1 MTKPAIVVD
10 HLSKRFRLYH
20 ERNQFLKA
28 AVLRGRRSQYEE
40 FWALRDVSF
49 EVHKGEAFGIIGE
62 NGSGKS
68 TLLKCLAQIL
78 TPDEG
83 KISHDGTVSALLEL
97 GAGFHPELSG
107 KENVYLNGAILG
119 LSKKQLD
126 RKFDEIVAFAG
137 LERFIDTPV
146 KNYSSGMYV
155 RLGFAVAVNVD
166 PDILVID
173 EVLAVGD
180 ENFQRKCAEKI
191 AEFREQGRT
200 IVLVSH
206 GLGQVATLC
215 DRAAWLS
222 HGHVEAV
229 GPPIDVINTYAGSVH
244 EDSQVSSQGTRWGS
258 GEIQITKIELLDTNG
273 HAVKRCHT
281 GDAVTLRLHFT
292 ASQPVEHPVFGLD
305 IFNIEGVHVSGPNT
319 HQQDVVPH
327 VVAGTGHIDASF
339 DPLTLLPGTYDVTT
353 SIHDQ
358 KLAHCFDTE
367 HLGFR
372 FDVLR
377 GRPQEDRGVVTLL
390 PRWRVDAEP
399 TLPEGTRV
407 GRS

>member
-1 MTKPAIVVD
+1 VAEPAIVVD
-10 HLSKRFRLYH
+10 RLSKRFRLYH
-20 ERNQFLKA
+20 ERNQYLKA

-49 EVHKGEAFGIIGE
+49 EVRKGEAFGIIGE

-78 TPDEG
+78 TPDAG
-83 KISHDGTVSALLEL
+83 SISHDGTVSALLEL

-126 RKFDEIVAFAG
+126 RKFDEIVEFAG

-191 AEFREQGRT
+191 AEFREDGRT

-229 GPPIDVINTYAGSVH
+229 GPPIDVINTYAGTVH
-244 EDSQVSSQGTRWGS
+244 EDSHASAHGTRWGS
-258 GEIQITKIELLDTNG
+258 GEIRVTSIELLDERG
-273 HAVKRCHT
+273 APIPRCHT
-281 GDAVTLRLHFT
+281 GDRVTLRLRFT
-292 ASQPVEHPVFGLD
+292 ADEAIARPVFGID
-305 IFNIEGVHVSGPNT
+305 VFNIEGVHVTGPNT
-319 HQQDVVPH
+319 RHQRVIPDVLH
-327 VVAGTGHIDASF
+327 GTGHVDVSF
-339 DPLTLLPGTYDVTT
+339 DPLVLLPGTYDVST
-353 SIHDQ
+353 SIHDHNG
-358 KLAHCFDTE
+358 AHCFDTE
-367 HLGFR
+367 HLAFR

-377 GRPQEDRGVVTLL
+377 GEPAEEAGVVTLR
-390 PRWRVDAEP
+390 PRWRVQSAAD
-399 TLPEGTRV
+399 EGAPAAR
-407 GRS
+407 G